1 MKCDMSGHVTI
12 RTQYAKTCRM
22 APIQVKSHHDLR
34 VAKSPMR
41 TSPGNHTRARVN
53 VPKTENNIQNEFYGK
68 HSDDKNIG
76 FSLKSFYS
84 NLHESF

>member
-1 MKCDMSGHVTI
+1 MKSDMSGHVMI

-41 TSPGNHTRARVN
+41 TNPGNHSRARVN
-53 VPKTENNIQNEFYGK
+53 VPKTENNILGQYIWRTKWHYRTNCFGLETKFWPE
-68 HSDDKNIG
+68 
-76 FSLKSFYS
+76 
-84 NLHESF
+84 NLS

>member
-1 MKCDMSGHVTI
+1 MTGHVTI

-84 NLHESF
+84 NLHE

>member
-1 MKCDMSGHVTI
+1 MTCDKTGHVAI

-41 TSPGNHTRARVN
+41 TSPGSHTRAKVK
-53 VPKTENNIQNEFYGK
+53 VPNTENNIQNEFHGK
-68 HSDDKNIG
+68 HPDDNSVG
-76 FSLKSFYS
+76 LSL
-84 NLHESF
+84 